1 MNKTIHINPNLFKIS
16 GTRKRSTEPKLTIS
30 TPKEKNATLS
40 KRNSLL
46 KFIRRHQDNN
56 NIKQDI
62 ETSNLV
68 QETDNQ
74 FENSLQYLMDISDS
88 VDQSHENVN
97 IAFPEQTSIPTVTT
111 PQYGCL
117 KNGTLPTYR
126 QFYNRQTLKNHTG
139 MGKRNDDIIKTDLGK
154 NMQNE
159 YNVDNYM
166 EPFKLSTGNMNTE
179 HMNTEHINTEHIN
192 TENMHTENINNNH
205 DNKVNETQRKVLKRT
220 YKTGKSNAERKISVL
235 VSNKTIRNNSSNK
248 SITLK
253 KTPINDVRRY
263 LVKQGFIKVGTT
275 APPDVLRKMYESAS
289 MVCGDVTNHNSETLM
304 YNFLN
309 SAKKSW

>member
-16 GTRKRSTEPKLTIS
+16 GTRKRYTEPKLTIS
-30 TPKEKNATLS
+30 SPKEKNATLS

-56 NIKQDI
+56 NIKPDI
-62 ETSNLV
+62 DTNNLV

-97 IAFPEQTSIPTVTT
+97 IAFPEQISNSTVTT

-139 MGKRNDDIIKTDLGK
+139 MGKCNYDTIKTDLGK
-154 NMQNE
+154 NVQNE
-159 YNVDNYM
+159 YNNYV
-166 EPFKLSTGNMNTE
+166 EPLK
-179 HMNTEHINTEHIN
+179 IN
-192 TENMHTENINNNH
+192 TENMHSENINTENMHSENINTENINTENINNNN
-205 DNKVNETQRKVLKRT
+205 DNIVNGTQRKVLKRT

-309 SAKKSW
+309 SAKKTW